1 MTTKYRIR
9 TYFSTLAEAT
19 TANYV
24 LREGEFWTEKD
35 TGTGH
40 STGRRKVGDG
50 TTVFTSLPF
59 EPAASGGSFIG
70 DPSFIQATT
79 PTAGQLDGATRY
91 AWWDTSGGDITLWIE
106 DGT

>member
-9 TYFSTLAEAT
+9 TYFSTLADAT
-19 TANYV
+19 AANYV
-24 LREGEFWTEKD
+24 LKEGEFWTEKD
-35 TGTGH
+35 AGTGQ

-50 TTVFTSLPF
+50 TTAFTSLQF
-59 EPAASGGSFIG
+59 EPAAGGSFIG

-79 PTAGQLDGATRY
+79 PTVGQLDGATRY